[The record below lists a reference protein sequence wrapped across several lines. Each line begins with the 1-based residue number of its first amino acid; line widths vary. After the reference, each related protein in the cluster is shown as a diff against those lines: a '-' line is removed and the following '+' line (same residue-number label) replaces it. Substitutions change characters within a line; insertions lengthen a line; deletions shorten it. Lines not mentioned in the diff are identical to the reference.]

1 MKRTIAFAL
10 TIPLLLTGC
19 AARRQDENEW
29 KAWQGDLARAEEIT
43 FTAGIVSRGGTEEVS
58 FTAEVRRGEGRTALT
73 VTAPETIRGVTA
85 VTEGASPRLE
95 YDGLILELCPLD
107 DDAIPPCA
115 AGDLLIRGVSEG
127 WLLWTGR
134 SGERRTAAFQGPGG
148 ETVTLWR
155 EEDGAPVCAEIAR
168 GENPELTVYISNWQI
183 KE

>member
-1 MKRTIAFAL
+1 MKRTMVFAL
-10 TIPLLLTGC
+10 MIPLLLTGC
-19 AARRQDENEW
+19 VSPRQDENEW
-29 KAWQGDLARAEEIT
+29 KTWTASLSRAEEIA
-43 FTAGIVSRGGTEEVS
+43 FTAEIVSRGGGGEIA
-58 FTAEVRRGEGRTALT
+58 FTADVTRKGGRTALT